1 MYFHRTNIT
10 LSFEEKDMKLP
21 VQIIHWI
28 ACIYLIYAFGY
39 ASLFKVFQKQSMME
53 NMRGFGFGKTWTL
66 FIGYAEL
73 LGVIGLIVG
82 VWIHQIK
89 NLSTIWLLPFAI
101 GALMVHFA
109 HNDYKYYDTAL
120 NCSIACI
127 ILLATDKNFKI
138 TL

>member
-1 MYFHRTNIT
+1 
-10 LSFEEKDMKLP
+10 MKLL
-21 VQIIHWI
+21 VQITHW
-28 ACIYLIYAFGY
+28 AAFTYLIYAFGY

-53 NMRGFGFGKTWTL
+53 NMKDFGFGKTWTL

-73 LGVIGLIVG
+73 LGVFGLIIG
-82 VWIHQIK
+82 IWIHQTK

-101 GALMVHFA
+101 GALMVHFS

-120 NCSIACI
+120 YCFIACI

-138 TL
+138 VL